1 MSLHFKPAKYL
12 LPYRILK
19 FMQEWHALESAAPE
33 KITRYQVRKIRKVLD
48 HCYQHVPYYR
58 ELFRSK
64 NIHPRDIRTLDD
76 LQAIPVLTKAI
87 LRKQQERMVSDKGF
101 RFLREQLLTSGTTGE
116 KISIWVNPVARAQ
129 EFVRYWLFFRRGGYR
144 IGKPFGEFSSDFFMD
159 KDDPLQV
166 LYHKNS
172 LTNQLLLNTSYICRE
187 NAEEYLQIM
196 RKNGVRFIK
205 SRPSSLYIFSQ
216 YIQDKGA
223 EDLGLKCIF
232 TIGETLYPHQRECIE
247 KTFGCK
253 ILNFYGHM
261 ERVVAMSE
269 CVHGKMHVDEGY
281 GFIEFEEIE
290 QEGSRQDEEK
300 KARLIGTTM
309 HNLCMPFIR
318 YDTGD
323 LVEPDM
329 GTQQCACG
337 NRSRIVKRVF
347 GRMEDVITSQDGKTY
362 PALFLMFNM
371 IEGIQMGQIIQDDL
385 LHFRVYIYP
394 EEGLFGESQQQE
406 LLFHLGKYLGEN
418 ATIDVAV
425 VDVDGFEYSKSGKFR
440 SVISSV
446 ESPWVTGDTPSID

>member
-19 FMQEWHALESAAPE
+19 FMQEWHSLQYADPD
-33 KITRYQVRKIRKVLD
+33 KVIRYQIRKIRRVLD
-48 HCYQHVPYYR
+48 HCNRYVPYYR
-58 ELFRSK
+58 ELFRSQGL
-64 NIHPRDIRTLDD
+64 NPGDIRTLDD
-76 LQAIPVLTKAI
+76 LRAVPLLSKEI
-87 LRKQQERMVSDKGF
+87 LRRQQERMVSEKGN

-116 KISIWVNPVARAQ
+116 KISIWVDPVARAQ

-144 IGKPFGEFSSDFFMD
+144 IGKPFAEFSSDFFID
-159 KDDPLQV
+159 RENPLQA

-187 NAEEYLQIM
+187 NAVEYLEIM
-196 RKNGVRFIK
+196 RKNRVSFIK

-223 EDLGLKCIF
+223 MDLGIQCIY
-232 TIGETLYPHQRECIE
+232 TIGETLYSHQRECIE
-247 KTFGCK
+247 KVFGCK

-269 CVHGKMHVDEGY
+269 CVHGRMHVDEGY
-281 GFIEFEEIE
+281 GFVEFEEID
-290 QEGSRQDEEK
+290 QPDSGKSEGV

-323 LVEPDM
+323 LVEPA
-329 GTQQCACG
+329 TEQSCPCG
-337 NRSRIVKRVF
+337 IRSRVVKRIF

-362 PALFLMFNM
+362 PALFLVFNM
-371 IEGIQMGQIIQDDL
+371 IDGIRMGQIIQDDL
-385 LHFRVYIYP
+385 TRFRVNIYP
-394 EEGLFGESQQQE
+394 EERQFGESQRLE
-406 LLFHLGKYLGEN
+406 LRHHLEKYLGKKSR
-418 ATIDVAV
+418 IDIEV
-425 VDVDGFEYSKSGKFR
+425 VEVDGFEVSKSGKFR

-446 ESPWVTGDTPSID
+446 ENPWQREV